1 LFRFHDAVKN
11 YCPQYFLAHVE
22 PAYPL
27 SDLTMDAFG
36 TMDSETAALI
46 LQLQIQDSDELFSA
60 CEGKGKGIEGVLTD
74 TQLALQLYKE
84 GLQRSA
90 TIIADQNMARSLAR
104 ACQTDGNM
112 LALSFSQE
120 QREARDRQ
128 VALRLGGVPAP
139 LAIAEG
145 ATNEDKE
152 LDDEMLK
159 KLNALYICAA
169 GDDRDSGSG
178 DNSKILVPYH
188 SASDPSKSP

>member
-1 LFRFHDAVKN
+1 
-11 YCPQYFLAHVE
+11 
-22 PAYPL
+22 
-27 SDLTMDAFG
+27 
-36 TMDSETAALI
+36 
-46 LQLQIQDSDELFSA
+46 
-60 CEGKGKGIEGVLTD
+60 
-74 TQLALQLYKE
+74 
-84 GLQRSA
+84 
-90 TIIADQNMARSLAR
+90 
-104 ACQTDGNM
+104 M

-139 LAIAEG
+139 LAITEG